1 MQPGILNYS
10 YLAHL
15 SQPSA
20 DRQIYRAI
28 RRHRVR
34 SILEIGV
41 GYARR
46 AQRMIAVA
54 SQFQADADI
63 RYTGIDL
70 FEDRPDNDLGITFK
84 LAYKLLK
91 RLDAKVRLIPGDPF
105 TALARM
111 ANSITDTDMIVIA
124 ADQDPESLE
133 RAWCFFPRMIHEN
146 SFVFQEY
153 AKTGNRSLQFQRL
166 EPQQVHELA
175 RVGHRQTRIA
185 A

>member
-1 MQPGILNYS
+1 MQPGILKYS
-10 YLAHL
+10 YLAYL

-28 RRHRVR
+28 RRHRVHN
-34 SILEIGV
+34 ILEIGV

-54 SQFQADADI
+54 SQCQPDAGI
-63 RYTGIDL
+63 RYTGVDL
-70 FEDRPDNDLGITFK
+70 FEDRPNNDLAITFK

-111 ANSITDTDMIVIA
+111 ANSITNTDLIVIA
-124 ADQDPESLE
+124 ADQDPESLS
-133 RAWCFFPRMIHEN
+133 RAWSFFPRMIHDN
-146 SFVFQEY
+146 SLVFQEY
-153 AKTGNRSLQFQRL
+153 EQPGNRNSRFRRI
-166 EPQQVHELA
+166 EPKHFYELA
-175 RVGHRQTRIA
+175 DAPHGQTRRA

>member
-20 DRQIYRAI
+20 DRQVYRAI
-28 RRHRVR
+28 RRHHVC
-34 SILEIGV
+34 SILELGV

-54 SQFQADADI
+54 SQFQPDAEI

-70 FEDRPDNDLGITFK
+70 FEDRPSNDVGITYK

-91 RLDAKVRLIPGDPF
+91 QLDVELRLVPGDPF

-111 ANSITDTDMIVIA
+111 ANAITDTDLIVIA
-124 ADQDPESLE
+124 ADQDPESLS
-133 RAWCFFPRMIHEN
+133 RAWSFFPRMIHEN
-146 SFVFQEY
+146 SLVFHEY
-153 AKTGNRSLQFQRL
+153 TQPGKRNSRFRLL
-166 EPQQVHELA
+166 EPQQIQELA
-175 RVGHRQTRIA
+175 GMAHHQTRIA